1 MSNLCLQK
9 EEECG
14 ANAGSGK
21 DTYKHVLYFLFSF
34 FSLHFLRHC
43 GSSSSSSLCRF
54 TPLVL
59 LLLPS
64 RVLVLRLWFF
74 LLVAPNPLL
83 LALSYLFFVHCV
95 ATPSLLLLF
104 WMNDCIVLDVVNI
117 GLMLLF
123 EECRR
128 QKWYLFEKISYG
140 SVICM
145 NHTDQQS
152 IWVFLLNNFFF

>member
-1 MSNLCLQK
+1 MSFPIFPTKNK
-9 EEECG
+9 
-14 ANAGSGK
+14 S
-21 DTYKHVLYFLFSF
+21 DSF
-34 FSLHFLRHC
+34 VWVIIHGPFSLFFFP
-43 GSSSSSSLCRF
+43 SSSSFLCRF